1 MTSEIADQIL
11 QSIKNITVEKF
22 VRDGIMTRT
31 ESEHFMADIHDTNGL
46 VVVGRV
52 IGILK
57 SGGYNIQNMSMND
70 IRLAIEENDMKMYM
84 YDKCNVTIDVSRG
97 RHAIDEDAID
107 CISVHIPIMYIKK
120 QMNGIDKVYRDFL
133 GEPPRVTDGG
143 LAMIEYV
150 RRYLVLGK
158 MGAFK

>member
-1 MTSEIADQIL
+1 MTTKITDQIL
-11 QSIKNITVEKF
+11 QSIKSITIEKF
-22 VRDGIMTRT
+22 VRDGIMTRA
-31 ESEHFMADIHDTNGL
+31 ESEKFMEDIYTTDDL

-52 IGILK
+52 IGTLRDK
-57 SGGYNIQNMSMND
+57 GYNVQNMSMPD

-107 CISVHIPIMYIKK
+107 CISVHVPIMYIQKR
-120 QMNGIDKVYRDFL
+120 MNGIDSEYRDFL

-150 RRYLVLGK
+150 RKYLILANMGK
-158 MGAFK
+158 LQ